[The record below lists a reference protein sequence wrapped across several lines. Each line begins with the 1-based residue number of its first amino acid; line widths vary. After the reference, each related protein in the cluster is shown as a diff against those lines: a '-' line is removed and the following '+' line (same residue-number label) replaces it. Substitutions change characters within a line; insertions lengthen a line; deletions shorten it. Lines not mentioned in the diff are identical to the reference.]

1 LLLILLGLCKLLSKE
16 PDLLRQGIYPTG
28 QLFVELAQIAVIVNL
43 LAALQQLYLGV
54 ELFDLLLAL
63 LQIVLQFGRT
73 FGATSIQLGLE

>member
-1 LLLILLGLCKLLSKE
+1 MLLILLGLCKLLSKK

-73 FGATSIQLGLE
+73 FGTTSIQLGLE